1 MRRIA
6 IILFNL
12 GGPDGPAAVQP
23 FLFNLFN
30 DKAIIGAPQPIRWF
44 IAKLISTRRAPIAQ
58 EIYAQL
64 GGGSPLV
71 PNTKK
76 QADALQRVLQEQYV
90 DDEVKCFTAM
100 RYWHPMADEIATNVK
115 AWGADEV
122 ILLPLYPQYST
133 TTSGSSIKDWERAS
147 RKVGL
152 DVATKGICC
161 YPTNS
166 GFVSAVAERLKTAL
180 AGTAEH
186 SNIRVLFSA
195 HGLPKKIVDRGDP
208 YKWAIEQTAAAVME
222 KLNRSALQWR
232 VSYQSRVGPLEWIKP
247 YTEDEIRLAGSEG
260 KNLIVVPIAFVSE
273 HSETL
278 VELDIEYREL
288 AEKAGVVSYSRI
300 GTVSDDAAFISG
312 LAELVSAARSR
323 NAGLFG
329 PEGHRVCPAE
339 CAQCPVAG

>member
-1 MRRIA
+1 MRKIA

-12 GGPDGPAAVQP
+12 GGPDGSAAVQP

-30 DKAIIGAPQPIRWF
+30 DKAIIGAPQPIRWL

-76 QADALQRVLQEQYV
+76 QADALQTVLQEQYA

-100 RYWHPMADEIATNVK
+100 RYWHPMADEIAAKVK
-115 AWGADEV
+115 VWGADEV

-147 RKVGL
+147 RKANL
-152 DVATKGICC
+152 DVVTKGICC

-180 AGTAEH
+180 AKTPEH
-186 SNIRVLFSA
+186 TDMRVLFSA

-208 YKWAIEQTAAAVME
+208 YKWAIERTASAVMD
-222 KLNRSALQWR
+222 KLNGSEVEWR

-247 YTEDEIRLAGSEG
+247 YTEEEIRLAGSEG
-260 KNLIVVPIAFVSE
+260 KGLIVVPIAFVSE

-288 AEKAGVVSYSRI
+288 AEEAGVVSYTRV
-300 GTVSDDAAFISG
+300 GTVGDDEAFIKG
-312 LAELVSAARSR
+312 LADRVSAARSR
-323 NAGLFG
+323 KAGLSG
-329 PEGHRVCPAE
+329 PEGRRVCPTD
-339 CAQCPVAG
+339 CAQCPIAG